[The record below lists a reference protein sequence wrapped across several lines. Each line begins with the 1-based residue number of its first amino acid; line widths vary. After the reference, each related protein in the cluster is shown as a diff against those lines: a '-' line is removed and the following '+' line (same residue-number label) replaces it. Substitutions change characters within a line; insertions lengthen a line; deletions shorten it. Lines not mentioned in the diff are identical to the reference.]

1 MELHVTCI
9 AIGILF
15 YCTHN
20 YYVCSFNGDAI
31 TVCFYIDV
39 GGAGGKGTWG
49 KLVEV
54 YDEGPT
60 RDSKD
65 PNYDSEEEVRIIRE
79 ELYCFTLHSP
89 QEYVVTPTLPEM
101 SVDEFQQHGEEVI
114 KVTIEISICETSGT
128 RLFFRLLF
136 PLTQASI

>member
-1 MELHVTCI
+1 MCLVM
-9 AIGILF
+9 LF
-15 YCTHN
+15 L
-20 YYVCSFNGDAI
+20 D
-31 TVCFYIDV
+31 IDV

-54 YDEGPT
+54 YDEGPA

-65 PNYDSEEEVRIIRE
+65 PNYDSEEEVRINRKKP
-79 ELYCFTLHSP
+79 YCCHVQ

-114 KVTIEISICETSGT
+114 KVTIEILDVKQVGPTVLGYYFPTQGFYLTVHCYPGRETYGFIIE
-128 RLFFRLLF
+128 RNVYQLL
-136 PLTQASI
+136 Q

>member
-1 MELHVTCI
+1 
-9 AIGILF
+9 
-15 YCTHN
+15 
-20 YYVCSFNGDAI
+20 VCSFNGDAI

-65 PNYDSEEEVRIIRE
+65 PNYDSEEEVRIIGE
-79 ELYCFTLHSP
+79 ELYCFMLHSP

-114 KVTIEISICETSGT
+114 KVTM
-128 RLFFRLLF
+128 RF
-136 PLTQASI
+136 PYVKQVGPDCFLGYCFPSHRASI